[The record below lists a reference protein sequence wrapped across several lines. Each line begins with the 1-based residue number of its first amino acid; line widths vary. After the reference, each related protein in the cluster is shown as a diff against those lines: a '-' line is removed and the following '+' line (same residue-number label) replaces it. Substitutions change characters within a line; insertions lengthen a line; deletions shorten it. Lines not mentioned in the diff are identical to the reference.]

1 LTFCSPWVNSTRN
14 LLQRFKS
21 REIVASRNHLS
32 RLIVDDPRRSN
43 FCTTKIG
50 SIRKVANALREERN
64 YGAGRRISMR
74 RRRNW
79 PGSLNAIS
87 WRITMEIRILA
98 AREYTYVRHSRA
110 GHGASTVRRDSNV
123 ISFHITREPNLAST
137 ILPHGTENGSRFR
150 FTTRSEFQ
158 PSRRDA
164 NQISYLNDNVPFRT
178 QHDFRFHESNAFLQ
192 FNLVSTQSEFIFKLI
207 FTHSVIMTHDIV
219 YYLFLRHINQ
229 SGK

>member
-1 LTFCSPWVNSTRN
+1 MLLLFITICLNSTRN
-14 LLQRFKS
+14 FLQRFNKS
-21 REIVASRNHLS
+21 RAASRNRLS
-32 RLIVDDPRRSN
+32 RFIVDDPRRSN
-43 FCTTKIG
+43 FCITKIG
-50 SIRKVANALREERN
+50 SVRKVANALREERN

-137 ILPHGTENGSRFR
+137 ILPHGTENGFDLWRDPNSSPLGATRTKFYSWTTTYRFDAIWFLFSRIKHF
-150 FTTRSEFQ
+150 S
-158 PSRRDA
+158 S
-164 NQISYLNDNVPFRT
+164 I
-178 QHDFRFHESNAFLQ
+178 
-192 FNLVSTQSEFIFKLI
+192 
-207 FTHSVIMTHDIV
+207 
-219 YYLFLRHINQ
+219 
-229 SGK
+229 